1 MEQSDSIYIHETT
14 NLHCSDGELYIQY
27 GSIEEPKQVVFNV
40 ENLYK
45 DLGFI
50 VNQVVK
56 ENNKMQ
62 KMHLDSIKQ
71 ELKEL

>member
-1 MEQSDSIYIHETT
+1 MKKPDSIYIHETT
-14 NLHCSDGELYIQY
+14 SLHCSDGELYIQY
-27 GSIEEPKQVVFNV
+27 GSIEKPKQIVFNV

-62 KMHLDSIKQ
+62 KMYLNSLKD